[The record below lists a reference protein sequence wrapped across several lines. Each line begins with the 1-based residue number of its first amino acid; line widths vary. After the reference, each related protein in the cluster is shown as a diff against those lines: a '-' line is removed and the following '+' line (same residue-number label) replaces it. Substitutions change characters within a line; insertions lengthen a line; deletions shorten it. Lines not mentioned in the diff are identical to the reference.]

1 MNIFEQASKQKIRFP
16 SAKGQLTTE
25 QLWDLPLTSRTGF
38 DLDTVAREVNREL
51 RSVTEESFVVT
62 RENPQKRTYDL
73 MLEVIKHVI
82 SVKLSEQE
90 DRKRRAENAAERER
104 LLKLLDEKKHDE
116 LRGLSI
122 EEISK
127 RIAELA

>member
-73 MLEVIKHVI
+73 MLEVVKHVI